1 MKGIVIV
8 CHGDLADGFVSA
20 ANMILGESENLKTVS
35 VDVTQEPETIQE
47 TVHKAIQAVN
57 KEDGVIIL
65 TDLFG
70 GTPTNV
76 CLPFLEPGEIEII
89 TGINLSVVVKLL
101 KDRDKYP
108 IKELKEKLVQS
119 AIKNIQDPSDVLN
132 LGKTNQTPKN

>member
-20 ANMILGESENLKTVS
+20 ASMILGETENLRTVS
-35 VDVTQEPETIQE
+35 VDVAQEPETIQK
-47 TVHKAIQAVN
+47 TVLEAIRAVDQG
-57 KEDGVIIL
+57 DGVIIL

-76 CLPFLEPGEIEII
+76 SLPFLKPGEIEII
-89 TGINLSVVVKLL
+89 TGINLPLVIKIL
-101 KDRDKYP
+101 KDRDRYSL
-108 IKELKEKLVQS
+108 EDLKKKLVES

-132 LGKTNQTPKN
+132 IGNPA

>member
-20 ANMILGESENLKTVS
+20 ASMILGESENLKTVS

-47 TVHKAIQAVN
+47 TVHEAIQAVN
-57 KEDGVIIL
+57 KGDGVIIL

-76 CLPFLEPGEIEII
+76 CLPFLEPGKIEII
-89 TGINLSVVVKLL
+89 TGANLPIVVKLL

-108 IKELKEKLVQS
+108 IKELKEKLIQS

>member
-20 ANMILGESENLKTVS
+20 AEMILGEVDNVSAVS

-47 TVHKAIQAVN
+47 TIREAIKSVDQD
-57 KEDGVIIL
+57 DGVFIL

-70 GTPTNV
+70 GTPANV
-76 CLPFLEPGEIEII
+76 SLSFLEPNRVEII
-89 TGINLSVVVKLL
+89 TGINLPLVIKLL

-108 IKELKEKLVQS
+108 MEELKVKLIQS
-119 AIKNIQDPSDVLN
+119 AVKNILNPSDVLN
-132 LGKTNQTPKN
+132 VGKSE

>member
-8 CHGDLADGFVSA
+8 CHGNLADGFVSA
-20 ANMILGESENLKTVS
+20 SDMILGKCENLKTVS
-35 VDVTQEPETIQE
+35 VDVAQEPEMIQE
-47 TVHKAIQAVN
+47 MVHDTIRSVD
-57 KEDGVIIL
+57 EGDGVIIL

-76 CLPFLEPGEIEII
+76 SLPFLKPGEVEII
-89 TGINLSVVVKLL
+89 TGINLPLVIKLL

-108 IKELKEKLVQS
+108 LRKLKKKLVQS

-132 LGKTNQTPKN
+132 IGNPE

>member
-20 ANMILGESENLKTVS
+20 ASMILGESGNLKTVS

-47 TVHKAIQAVN
+47 TVHEAIQAVD
-57 KEDGVIIL
+57 KGDGVIIL

-76 CLPFLEPGEIEII
+76 CLPFLEPGKIEII
-89 TGINLSVVVKLL
+89 TGINLPIVVKLL

-132 LGKTNQTPKN
+132 LGKTDQTPKN